1 MKLFRCLYSQ
11 ILEVESKVK
20 AAEGKVDVAEQAAK
34 EAEENPLPEQARIR
48 ATYIG
53 IMEKK
58 METTIVY

>member
-48 ATYIG
+48 A
-53 IMEKK
+53 
-58 METTIVY
+58 